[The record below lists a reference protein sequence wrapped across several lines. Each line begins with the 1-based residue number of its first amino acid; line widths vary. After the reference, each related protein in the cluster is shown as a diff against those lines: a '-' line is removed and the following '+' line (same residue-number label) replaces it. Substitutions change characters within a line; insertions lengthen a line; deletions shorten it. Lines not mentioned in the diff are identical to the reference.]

1 MKRMITKNA
10 KTELLKTMS
19 ENGIPLEAIRC
30 ADVFFDDGTNT
41 HIQKCL
47 DDDLGSFLEAIDRP
61 YMNSAPA
68 PPDCFYTFQTV
79 YGRVWLADGRWLN
92 RVFDMT
98 TETESWAIRSDP
110 TEIPHVLIEK

>member
-1 MKRMITKNA
+1 MITKNA
-10 KTELLKTMS
+10 KTELLTTMTK
-19 ENGIPLEAIRC
+19 NGIPLEDIQC

-47 DDDLGSFLEAIDRP
+47 DDDLGTFLDAIDRLYGQP
-61 YMNSAPA
+61 PTAT
-68 PPDCFYTFQTV
+68 PDCFYAFQTV
-79 YGRVWLADGRWLN
+79 YGRAWLADGRWLN

-110 TEIPHVLIEK
+110 TEIPCMLIEKK

>member
-1 MKRMITKNA
+1 MITKNA
-10 KTELLKTMS
+10 KTELLTTMA
-19 ENGIPLEAIRC
+19 ENDITLDGIQC

-47 DDDLGSFLEAIDRP
+47 DDDPGAFLEAIDRP
-61 YMNSAPA
+61 YGQLPSA

-98 TETESWAIRSDP
+98 TETESWSIRSDA
-110 TEIPHVLIEK
+110 TEIPSSLDMKK

>member
-1 MKRMITKNA
+1 MITKNA

-19 ENGIPLEAIRC
+19 ENGIPLEAIQC

-47 DDDLGSFLEAIDRP
+47 DDDLGAFLGAIDRP
-61 YMNSAPA
+61 YMNSTTA

-79 YGRVWLADGRWLN
+79 YGRVWLADGRYLN

-98 TETESWAIRSDP
+98 TETESWAIRSDA
-110 TEIPHVLIEK
+110 TEIPSSLAMKK